1 MEQEDRIRLSVR
13 ENKIV
18 LAGGMIV
25 IGFSLFILV
34 MGIRYPSAEGNHLVF
49 AAGLF
54 LMMLCGMMMCVA
66 YFHRELTVEDMNIHY
81 VNYIGKGKEFSLDDI
96 GYCKLK
102 LYGNKKEA
110 LIESLVLFDLLG
122 DKLCKLEMNMRGAR
136 DFLQYLVD
144 NQIKIEYP
152 GAKREKRSVAE
163 PLLWEKAVCRE
174 EIGRYA
180 EEFYDKM
187 RPVFMEWE
195 KKYQRFDAQWEF
207 GLSEYVQD
215 DFTEDRDMWQW
226 KSTVQE
232 AGSDEVPEDYICVG
246 EAYLKRDGEYVM
258 DRKGHVVGL
267 LIPYIRQA
275 KSYQVGEKNR
285 IRKMDEEQLKE
296 RLTDCL
302 TQIARELPRHA
313 YHTQNLTLAHVLK
326 RTAGTCSGKM
336 PEQI

>member
-81 VNYIGKGKEFSLDDI
+81 VNYIGIGKEFSLDDI

-110 LIESLVLFDLLG
+110 LIESLVLFNLLG

-163 PLLWEKAVCRE
+163 PLLWEKAVCRKKSADMRRSSMTKCVLFLWN
-174 EIGRYA
+174 GRKSISA
-180 EEFYDKM
+180 LTPSGNSGFRNMCRMISRRTGICGSGRVRCRRREAM
-187 RPVFMEWE
+187 R
-195 KKYQRFDAQWEF
+195 
-207 GLSEYVQD
+207 
-215 DFTEDRDMWQW
+215 
-226 KSTVQE
+226 
-232 AGSDEVPEDYICVG
+232 C
-246 EAYLKRDGEYVM
+246 
-258 DRKGHVVGL
+258 RKIISVSVK
-267 LIPYIRQA
+267 LI
-275 KSYQVGEKNR
+275 
-285 IRKMDEEQLKE
+285 
-296 RLTDCL
+296 
-302 TQIARELPRHA
+302 
-313 YHTQNLTLAHVLK
+313 
-326 RTAGTCSGKM
+326 
-336 PEQI
+336 